1 MISPAASIAAPL
13 INNPVLSLTGT
24 FVPHARRRG
33 SFTSLKSLL
42 AADALQSNP
51 GESTCND
58 VACSILG
65 EHFNRRSRKFARVS
79 KDNSQPTVLRSGHS
93 IKGPVSFFPSS
104 AAPGV
109 HPVFSLPLAIAFVVL
124 RI

>member
-1 MISPAASIAAPL
+1 VISPAASIAAPL

-58 VACSILG
+58 VAWSILG
-65 EHFNRRSRKFARVS
+65 EHFNRRRRKFARFLRIIR
-79 KDNSQPTVLRSGHS
+79 SQR
-93 IKGPVSFFPSS
+93 FFHQDIRLK
-104 AAPGV
+104 V
-109 HPVFSLPLAIAFVVL
+109 QFHFFRRLPLLEFIPFSVFH
-124 RI
+124 